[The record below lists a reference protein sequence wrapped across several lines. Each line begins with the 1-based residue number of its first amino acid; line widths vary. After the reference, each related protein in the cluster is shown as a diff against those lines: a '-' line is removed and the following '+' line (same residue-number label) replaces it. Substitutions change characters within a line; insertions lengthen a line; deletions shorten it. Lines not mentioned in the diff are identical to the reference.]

1 MRQFLFSLLL
11 TFLVGSAN
19 ACPEQFV
26 CTLAGCERVAI
37 ASCSSGG
44 TLSNQVHPPTSSS
57 TTFGPS
63 HSALFS
69 NQASTA
75 SAPVSP
81 VVEVSRP
88 QAFLQP
94 AQQAPAS
101 SYAPSCAENGSCYGD
116 ISSVNGMPKTTHV
129 NGYFRRDG
137 TYVRGHYRSSG
148 RR

>member
-1 MRQFLFSLLL
+1 MIKGFFSLLL
-11 TFLVGSAN
+11 TLFVGSSY

-26 CTLAGCERVAI
+26 CTQAGCERVPV

-44 TLSNQVHPPTSSS
+44 TPANQFHPSTSGSN
-57 TTFGPS
+57 TFGPS

-69 NQASTA
+69 NQT
-75 SAPVSP
+75 SAVFTPVSP
-81 VVEVSRP
+81 VLEVSPP
-88 QAFLQP
+88 QAVLPP
-94 AQQAPAS
+94 AQQPSGPA
-101 SYAPSCAENGSCYGD
+101 YAPGCAENGSCYGD
-116 ISSVNGMPKTTHV
+116 ISSVNGMPKTNHV

>member
-1 MRQFLFSLLL
+1 VRDVFFSLLL
-11 TFLVGSAN
+11 FVLAGSAN

-26 CTLAGCERVAI
+26 CTQVGCERVPV

-44 TLSNQVHPPTSSS
+44 SPANQVHHSTSGS

-69 NQASTA
+69 NQTSAVST
-75 SAPVSP
+75 SVSP
-81 VVEVSRP
+81 VVERSAP
-88 QAFLQP
+88 QAVLPP
-94 AQQAPAS
+94 AQQPPGPA
-101 SYAPSCAENGSCYGD
+101 YAPGCAENGSCFGA
-116 ISSVNGMPKTTHV
+116 ISTVNGMPKTSYV

-137 TYVRGHYRSSG
+137 TYVRGHYRSNG

>member
-1 MRQFLFSLLL
+1 MRRFLFSLLL
-11 TFLVGSAN
+11 TIFVGFAN

-26 CTLAGCERVAI
+26 CTQAGCERVPV
-37 ASCSSGG
+37 ASCSSVG
-44 TLSNQVHPPTSSS
+44 TSANQVHPSTSGS

-69 NQASTA
+69 NQTSAALTPAS
-75 SAPVSP
+75 PF
-81 VVEVSRP
+81 VEVSPP
-88 QAFLQP
+88 QAVLPP
-94 AQQAPAS
+94 AQQPSGPA
-101 SYAPSCAENGSCYGD
+101 YAPSCAENGSCYGD
-116 ISSVNGMPKTTHV
+116 ISNVNGMPKTNHV

>member
-1 MRQFLFSLLL
+1 MKRIFISLLL
-11 TFLVGSAN
+11 SLVTGFAN

-26 CTLAGCERVAI
+26 CTQVGCERVPV

-44 TLSNQVHPPTSSS
+44 SPANQVHPSTSGS

-69 NQASTA
+69 NQTSAA

-81 VVEVSRP
+81 VVEGSSP
-88 QAFLQP
+88 QAVLPP
-94 AQQAPAS
+94 AQQPSGPA
-101 SYAPSCAENGSCYGD
+101 YAPGCAENGSCYGD
-116 ISSVNGMPKTTHV
+116 ISTVNGMPKTTHV